1 MKYDPE
7 KHHRRSIRLKGYD
20 YSSVGAYFITICTH
34 QRRCLFGVIRNGVME
49 LNAYGQIVAECWQ
62 QIPQHFSR
70 VQLDAFVVMPNHVHG
85 ILMITNNGR
94 DMAITNDGRDMAM
107 PCPYQGKFGK
117 PIPGSLPTM
126 IGSFKSAATKRINII
141 RSAPKTPVWQKN
153 YYERIIHDKS
163 SLPRVRHYIQMN
175 PIAWE
180 NDRLHPQNPD

>member
-20 YSSVGAYFITICTH
+20 YSSAGAYFITIFTH

-62 QIPQHFSR
+62 QIPQHFPR

-94 DMAITNDGRDMAM
+94 DMAISDDGSIAM
-107 PCPYQGKFGK
+107 
-117 PIPGSLPTM
+117 SLP
-126 IGSFKSAATKRINII
+126 G
-141 RSAPKTPVWQKN
+141 
-153 YYERIIHDKS
+153 
-163 SLPRVRHYIQMN
+163 
-175 PIAWE
+175 
-180 NDRLHPQNPD
+180 